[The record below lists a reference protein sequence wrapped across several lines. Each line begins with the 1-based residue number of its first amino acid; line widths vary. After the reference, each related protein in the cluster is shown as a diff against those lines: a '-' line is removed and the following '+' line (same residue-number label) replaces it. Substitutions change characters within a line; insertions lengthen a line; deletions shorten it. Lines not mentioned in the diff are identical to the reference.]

1 MSVSAVAGPTVY
13 SPARRWTRHKLDVP
27 VRVIVHN
34 PSKSRIINGR
44 GKEIS
49 EGGMA
54 VFAGVE
60 LQIGERVEV
69 EFTPP
74 YGLPIRVHGLVR
86 NRSGY
91 SYGLE
96 FLASSPE
103 ELEEVTSLR
112 SILRSASGLS

>member
-1 MSVSAVAGPTVY
+1 MSLSAIGGPTIY
-13 SPARRWTRHKLDVP
+13 TPARRWTRYKLDVP

-49 EGGMA
+49 EGGMS
-54 VFAGVE
+54 VFAGIE
-60 LQIGERVEV
+60 LQAGERIEV

-91 SYGLE
+91 SYGVE
-96 FLASSPE
+96 FLAASPE
-103 ELEEVTSLR
+103 EMEEVAALR
-112 SILRSASGLS
+112 SILRSSTGLS